1 MTAQTPL
8 LFIWPF
14 LVSFFIALV
23 ATPLAIK
30 IADKIGLIDDPKKNK
45 HPKTTHTYPVP
56 RGGSIPILAA
66 LIITSLI
73 FLPLDKYLIGILA
86 GAIFAGII
94 GILDDRFDLNPYFRL
109 LTCFVAAGAVVAAG
123 IGIAFVSNPLTGGII
138 DLSQP
143 KLAFSFLGE
152 TRILWLLS
160 SALALIWVAWCM
172 NFVGWAGGVEGQLP
186 GFVAIAAAT
195 IGALS
200 FKFSA
205 DITQWPVI
213 ILAAITTGA
222 YLGFLPFNFYPQK
235 IMPGYGGKSLAG
247 FLLAVLSI
255 LATAKVGTLIVV
267 LGLPLT
273 DAVYTISRRL
283 LKRQSPFWGDRQ
295 HLHHRL
301 LDAGLSKRKIAILY
315 WVITLLLGILA
326 LNLNSRQKFYTMI
339 MVAALL
345 GGFLLWIN
353 YFTKSRSLQDRDNG

>member
-1 MTAQTPL
+1 M

-14 LVSFFIALV
+14 LVSFFIAFAV
-23 ATPLAIK
+23 TPLAIK
-30 IADKIGLIDDPKKNK
+30 VAGKIGLIDDPKKNK

-66 LIITSLI
+66 LIITSLV
-73 FLPLDKYLIGILA
+73 FLPLDKHLLGILA
-86 GAIFAGII
+86 GALFAGII
-94 GILDDRFDLNPYFRL
+94 GILDDRFNLNPYFRL

-138 DLSQP
+138 DLSWPQ
-143 KLAFSFLGE
+143 LNFSLFGG
-152 TRILWLLS
+152 THSLWLLS
-160 SALALIWVAWCM
+160 SLFAFFWIAWCM

-186 GFVAIAAAT
+186 GFVAIAATT
-195 IGALS
+195 IGVLS
-200 FKFSA
+200 FRFSA

-213 ILAAITTGA
+213 ILAAITAGA

-235 IMPGYGGKSLAG
+235 IMPGYGGKTLAG

-255 LATAKVGTLIVV
+255 LATAKVGALIVV
-267 LGLPLT
+267 LGLPLA
-273 DAVYTISRRL
+273 DALYTLSRRL
-283 LKRQSPFWGDRQ
+283 IKGQSPFWGDRQ

-301 LDAGLSKRKIAILY
+301 LDAGLSKKQIALLY
-315 WVITLLLGILA
+315 WAVTLFLGILA
-326 LNLNSRQKFYTMI
+326 LNLNSKQKFYTMI

-353 YFTKSRSLQDRDNG
+353 YFTKSRSPQDRDSG